1 MRSFI
6 RILIVIIGAVFANYS
21 AADVFEYSIDKQDV
35 NLHDHAQLLVSEES
49 TRFPSDFYAVEE
61 WTSSLKPLPSRA
73 LFSGRYWLVTQISNK
88 SNLNDLVLYPY
99 NTVLANIETRIYS
112 ESGEI
117 QRYFSGGKNQNE
129 FAFHYGNTIHLKP
142 NTNYYLVTVFESDF
156 FYTPTKLVI
165 KPTKDFN
172 QLVIREN
179 LLMTLCFSVG
189 IILGLY
195 NLLIY
200 IGSKDLTHLYF
211 ALFAAVWV
219 YSWSHFFHI
228 SDQLFGLYSAHLHW
242 LGFTLAP
249 ITNILFYN
257 SLLKLKEKHP
267 NLSVASIWLGII
279 SALGLPFSILF
290 PGFGF
295 LWATVMT
302 GSALCLG
309 MYVGVLRLLEG
320 FKPARYFVLAYIA
333 MMVPNMIGN
342 LTNLGILPQSTLNLY
357 LLGLVGTALDAMLL
371 AFAVADK
378 FRLTNEENIE
388 LNKNLETKV
397 LKRTYELEQLASQLR
412 DASESKSRFLANM
425 SHEIRTPM
433 TSIIGYA
440 DGIILGDIKPH
451 ERNHAINVIL
461 QNSRH
466 VLGLINDILDMSK
479 IEANRLEIELI
490 EANLFKSIAH
500 VESLLGKQI
509 RDKGL
514 EFELHYTFP
523 LPDFIVID
531 PTRLRQILLNLT
543 SNALKFTSVGKITLD
558 VSCSEDVLKV
568 SVKDTGIGMTSTEQ
582 KELFSAFYQADSSTS
597 RKYGGTGLGLN
608 ISKNLANKLNGDIT
622 VESEVGSG
630 TTFTL
635 TLGLFTT
642 ENTRWV
648 NSLEEVVQSKPSIS
662 DIHSNEKGR
671 ELKGDVLLA
680 EDHGDN
686 SRLIQRILE
695 RMGLNVTAV
704 ENGQLAV
711 QAALDKDYDLIL
723 MDIQM
728 PVMDGEQALNF
739 IQATGCTAP
748 ILALT
753 ANTMQHEVDRYLKLG
768 FTDHLAKPI
777 DRGEFSKKISHYLN
791 ISVSDDIDIPNDEF
805 KQLKSKYISGLYE
818 QKVQIQNQ
826 MKYHDIDGL
835 CRSVHAVKGTAGMF
849 ECTEIQN
856 IASQIDKMLKEHF
869 DDDALE
875 QQVSELILAMDRAI
889 DTSDFNKVVI

>member
-1 MRSFI
+1 MCSMI
-6 RILIVIIGAVFANYS
+6 RQIIILSVFVFSNYS
-21 AADVFEYSIDKQDV
+21 FADVFEYSLDKQGV
-35 NLHDHAQLLVSEES
+35 NLHDHARLLIS
-49 TRFPSDFYAVEE
+49 TENERFPDNFQSV
-61 WTSSLKPLPSRA
+61 SSWADNMKPLSARA
-73 LFSGRYWLVTQISNK
+73 LFSGRYWLVTQITNK
-88 SNLNDLVLYPY
+88 SSLEELVLYPY
-99 NTVLANIETRIYS
+99 NTVLDSIETRIYS
-112 ESGEI
+112 ENGAV
-117 QRYFSGGKNQNE
+117 QRYFSGGKNPNE
-129 FAFHYGNTIHLKP
+129 FAFHYGNIVELKP
-142 NTNYYLVTVFESDF
+142 NQTYYLVTAFESEF

-165 KPTKDFN
+165 KPVKDFN
-172 QLVIREN
+172 QLVIKEN

-200 IGSKDLTHLYF
+200 IGSKDATHLYF

-219 YSWSHFFHI
+219 FSWSHFFHI
-228 SDQLFGLYSAHLHW
+228 SDQLFGFYSAHLHW
-242 LGFTLAP
+242 LGFSLAP

-257 SLLKLKEKHP
+257 SLLKLKEEHP
-267 NLSVASIWLGII
+267 GLSVTSIWLGII
-279 SALGLPFSILF
+279 SALGLPFCILF

-309 MYVGVLRLLEG
+309 MYVGFLRMLEG

-342 LTNLGILPQSTLNLY
+342 LTNLGILPPSTLNLY

-378 FRLTNEENIE
+378 FRLTSEENIE

-440 DGIILGDIKPH
+440 DGIILGDIKPQ
-451 ERNHAINVIL
+451 ERNHAISVIL

-479 IEANRLEIELI
+479 IEANRLEIELM
-490 EANLFKSIAH
+490 ESDLFKSIAH

-514 EFELHYTFP
+514 EFDLNYHFP
-523 LPDFIVID
+523 LPNYIIID

-543 SNALKFTSVGKITLD
+543 SNALKFTSVGKISIA
-558 VSCSEDVLKV
+558 VSCSEDVLKI
-568 SVKDTGIGMTSTEQ
+568 SVTDTGIGMTSTEQ
-582 KELFSAFYQADSSTS
+582 KELFNAFYQADSSTS

-608 ISKNLANKLNGDIT
+608 ISKNLANKLNGDIS
-622 VESEVGSG
+622 VASEVGSG
-630 TTFTL
+630 TIFTL

-642 ENTRWV
+642 DKTRWI
-648 NSLEEVVQSKPSIS
+648 NSFDDVSVSKSTADTITQNTS
-662 DIHSNEKGR
+662 EQ
-671 ELKGDVLLA
+671 LKGDVLLA
-680 EDHGDN
+680 EDHSDN
-686 SRLIQRILE
+686 SKLIQRILE

-711 QAALDKDYDLIL
+711 QAVLEDEFDLIL

-777 DRGEFSKKISHYLN
+777 DRNEFSKKISHYLH
-791 ISVSDDIDIPNDEF
+791 ILVEDDIDIPNDEF
-805 KQLKSKYISGLYE
+805 EQLKSQYISGLYE

-826 MKYHDIDGL
+826 MKYHDMEGL
-835 CRSVHAVKGTAGMF
+835 GKSIHAIKGTAGMF
-849 ECTEIQN
+849 ECNEIQS
-856 IASQIDKMLKEHF
+856 IATCLDGLLKEHGREN
-869 DDDALE
+869 DIQTHID
-875 QQVSELILAMDRAI
+875 ELIHAMEQAI
-889 DTSDFNKVVI
+889 LTAEHDKIAAN

>member
-1 MRSFI
+1 MRLII
-6 RILIVIIGAVFANYS
+6 RQLIIILGLMFS
-21 AADVFEYSIDKQDV
+21 SLSHADVFEYSLDKQGV
-35 NLHDHAQLLVSEES
+35 NLHDHAQLLISSENA
-49 TRFPSDFYAVEE
+49 RFPTNYQSVEL
-61 WTSSLKPLPSRA
+61 WAKQLKPLPSRA
-73 LFSGRYWLVTQISNK
+73 LFSGRYWLVTQITNK
-88 SNLNDLVLYPY
+88 SSLEKLVLYPY
-99 NTVLANIETRIYS
+99 NTVVDRIESRIYS
-112 ESGEI
+112 DKGDI
-117 QRYFSGGKNQNE
+117 QRYFSGGKNPNE
-129 FAFHYGNTIHLKP
+129 FAFHYGNTIELKP
-142 NTNYYLVTVFESDF
+142 NTTYYLVTSFESEF
-156 FYTPTKLVI
+156 FYTPTKLVM
-165 KPTKDFN
+165 KPVKDFN
-172 QLVIREN
+172 ELVIKEN

-200 IGSKDLTHLYF
+200 IGSKDATHLYF
-211 ALFAAVWV
+211 ALFAGVWV
-219 YSWSHFFHI
+219 FSWSHFFHI
-228 SDQLFGLYSAHLHW
+228 PDQLFGFYSAHLHW
-242 LGFTLAP
+242 LGFSLAP

-257 SLLKLKEKHP
+257 SLLKLKDKHP
-267 NLSVASIWLGII
+267 NLSITSIWLGII
-279 SALGLPFSILF
+279 SALGLPFCILF

-309 MYVGVLRLLEG
+309 MYIGVLRVLDG

-342 LTNLGILPQSTLNLY
+342 LTNLGILPASTLNLY
-357 LLGLVGTALDAMLL
+357 LLGLVGTALDALLL

-388 LNKNLETKV
+388 LNKNLEGKV

-440 DGIILGDIKPH
+440 DGIILGDITPQ

-479 IEANRLEIELI
+479 IEANRLEIELM
-490 EANLFKSIAH
+490 ESNLFKSIMH

-514 EFELHYTFP
+514 EFDLKYHFP
-523 LPDFIVID
+523 LPDNIVID

-543 SNALKFTSVGKITLD
+543 SNALKFTSVGKITID
-558 VSCSEDVLKV
+558 VACSEDVLKI
-568 SVKDTGIGMTSTEQ
+568 SVTDTGIGMTSTEQ

-608 ISKNLANKLNGDIT
+608 ISKSLANKLNGDIS

-630 TTFTL
+630 TVFTL

-642 ENTRWV
+642 DNTRWV
-648 NSLEEVVQSKPSIS
+648 NSLEEASIS
-662 DIHSNEKGR
+662 TPINESVI
-671 ELKGDVLLA
+671 EAVNTDLKGDVLLA
-680 EDHGDN
+680 EDHSDN
-686 SRLIQRILE
+686 SKLIQRILE
-695 RMGLNVTAV
+695 RMGLKVTAV
-704 ENGQLAV
+704 ENGQQAV
-711 QAALDKDYDLIL
+711 QAVLENEYDLIL

-728 PVMDGEQALNF
+728 PVMDGEQALTF
-739 IQATGCTAP
+739 IQATGCSAP

-753 ANTMQHEVDRYLKLG
+753 ANTMQHEVERYIKLG

-777 DRGEFSKKISHYLN
+777 DRAEFSKKISHYLN
-791 ISVSDDIDIPNDEF
+791 ISVVDEIDIPNEEF
-805 KQLKSKYISGLYE
+805 DLLKNKYISGLYE
-818 QKVQIQNQ
+818 QKVQLQNQ
-826 MKYHDIDGL
+826 LKYHDLEGL
-835 CRSVHAVKGTAGMF
+835 SKSIHAIKGTAGMF
-849 ECTEIQN
+849 ECFEIQN
-856 IASQIDKMLKEHF
+856 LASKVDGMFRGNYTEDEIVPHIEELVAVIEHTIASSHQAK
-869 DDDALE
+869 
-875 QQVSELILAMDRAI
+875 V
-889 DTSDFNKVVI
+889 TS

>member
-1 MRSFI
+1 MHLMLKQLLIICGFI
-6 RILIVIIGAVFANYS
+6 FSSLCYG
-21 AADVFEYSIDKQDV
+21 DVFDYSLDKQGV
-35 NLHDHAQLLVSEES
+35 NLHDHAQLLISSEN
-49 TRFPSDFYAVEE
+49 TRFPDSFEMIEGWA
-61 WTSSLKPLPSRA
+61 SNLQPLPSRA
-73 LFSGRYWLVTQISNK
+73 LFSGRYWLVTKITNK
-88 SNLNDLVLYPY
+88 SSIEKLVLYPY
-99 NTVLANIETRIYS
+99 NTVVDSIESRIYS
-112 ESGEI
+112 DNGEI
-117 QRYFSGGKNQNE
+117 QRYFTGGQNPNE
-129 FAFHYGNTIHLKP
+129 FAFHYGNTIELKP
-142 NTNYYLVTVFESDF
+142 NRTYYLVTSFESEF

-165 KPTKDFN
+165 KPVKDFN
-172 QLVIREN
+172 ELVIKEN

-200 IGSKDLTHLYF
+200 IGSKDATHLYF
-211 ALFAAVWV
+211 ALFAGVWV
-219 YSWSHFFHI
+219 FSWSHFFHI
-228 SDQLFGLYSAHLHW
+228 SDQLFGFYSAHLHW
-242 LGFTLAP
+242 LGFSLAP
-249 ITNILFYN
+249 ITNVLFYN
-257 SLLKLKEKHP
+257 SLLKLKEERP
-267 NLSVASIWLGII
+267 NLSVASFWLGIV
-279 SALGLPFSILF
+279 SALGLPFCILF

-295 LWATVMT
+295 LWATIMT

-309 MYVGVLRLLEG
+309 MYIGFLRVIDG

-342 LTNLGILPQSTLNLY
+342 LTNLGVLPASTLNLY
-357 LLGLVGTALDAMLL
+357 LLGLVGTALDALLL

-378 FRLTNEENIE
+378 FRITSEENIE

-440 DGIILGDIKPH
+440 DGIILGDITPQ

-479 IEANRLEIELI
+479 IEANRLEIELM
-490 EANLFKSIAH
+490 ESDLFKTIAH

-514 EFELHYTFP
+514 EFELKYRFP
-523 LPDFIVID
+523 LPDYIVID

-543 SNALKFTSVGKITLD
+543 SNALKFTTVGKITID
-558 VSCSEDVLKV
+558 VSCSDDVLKI
-568 SVKDTGIGMTSTEQ
+568 SVTDTGIGMTSTEQ

-608 ISKNLANKLNGDIT
+608 ISRNLANKLNGDIS
-622 VESEVGSG
+622 VVSEVGSG
-630 TTFTL
+630 TVFTL
-635 TLGLFTT
+635 SLGLFTT
-642 ENTRWV
+642 DNTRWV
-648 NSLEEVVQSKPSIS
+648 NSFEELAN
-662 DIHSNEKGR
+662 SNPVKEPAAEKVNTD
-671 ELKGDVLLA
+671 LKGDVLLA
-680 EDHGDN
+680 EDHSDN
-686 SRLIQRILE
+686 SKLIQRILE

-711 QAALDKDYDLIL
+711 QAVLENDYDLIL

-728 PVMDGEQALNF
+728 PVMDGEQALTF
-739 IQATGCTAP
+739 IQATGCCAP

-753 ANTMQHEVDRYLKLG
+753 ANTMQHEIERYLKLG
-768 FTDHLAKPI
+768 FTDHLSKPI
-777 DRGEFSKKISHYLN
+777 DRVEFSKKISHYLN
-791 ISVSDDIDIPNDEF
+791 IAVTQEIDIPNAEF
-805 KQLKSKYISGLYE
+805 EQLKNKYIAGLYE

-826 MKYHDIDGL
+826 MKYHDLDGL
-835 CRSVHAVKGTAGMF
+835 SKSIHAIKGTAGMF
-849 ECTEIQN
+849 ECVEIQN
-856 IASQIDKMLKEHF
+856 IASKIDTMLKNKCTEDEIQGHIKELVI
-869 DDDALE
+869 AME
-875 QQVSELILAMDRAI
+875 KAISSSSQTNAVS
-889 DTSDFNKVVI
+889 

>member
-1 MRSFI
+1 MRLMI
-6 RILIVIIGAVFANYS
+6 RQLIIILGLMFS
-21 AADVFEYSIDKQDV
+21 SLSHADVFEYSLDKQGV
-35 NLHDHAQLLVSEES
+35 NLHDHAQLLISSEN
-49 TRFPSDFYAVEE
+49 TRFPTSYQSVEL
-61 WTSSLKPLPSRA
+61 WAKQLKPLPSRA
-73 LFSGRYWLVTQISNK
+73 LFSGRYWLVTQITNK
-88 SNLNDLVLYPY
+88 SSLEKLVLYPY
-99 NTVLANIETRIYS
+99 NTVVDRIESRIYS
-112 ESGEI
+112 DKGDV
-117 QRYFSGGKNQNE
+117 QRYFSGGKNPNE
-129 FAFHYGNTIHLKP
+129 FAFHYGNTIELKP
-142 NTNYYLVTVFESDF
+142 NTTYYLVTSFESEF

-165 KPTKDFN
+165 KPVKDFN
-172 QLVIREN
+172 ELVIKEN

-200 IGSKDLTHLYF
+200 IGSKDATHLYF
-211 ALFAAVWV
+211 ALFAGVWV
-219 YSWSHFFHI
+219 FSWSHFFHI
-228 SDQLFGLYSAHLHW
+228 SDQLFGFYSAHLHW
-242 LGFTLAP
+242 LGFSLAP

-257 SLLKLKEKHP
+257 NLLKLKDKHP
-267 NLSVASIWLGII
+267 NLSVTSIWLGTI
-279 SALGLPFSILF
+279 SALGLPFCILF

-309 MYVGVLRLLEG
+309 MYIGFLRVLDG
-320 FKPARYFVLAYIA
+320 FQPARYFVLAYIA

-342 LTNLGILPQSTLNLY
+342 LTNLGILPASTLNLY
-357 LLGLVGTALDAMLL
+357 LLGLVGTALDALLL

-440 DGIILGDIKPH
+440 DGIILGDITPQ

-479 IEANRLEIELI
+479 IEANRLEIELM
-490 EANLFKSIAH
+490 ESDLFKSIAH

-514 EFELHYTFP
+514 EFDLKYHFP
-523 LPDFIVID
+523 LPDYIIID

-543 SNALKFTSVGKITLD
+543 SNALKFTSVGKITID
-558 VSCSEDVLKV
+558 VSCSEDVLSI
-568 SVKDTGIGMTSTEQ
+568 SVTDTGIGMTSTEQ

-608 ISKNLANKLNGDIT
+608 ISKSLANKLNGDIS

-630 TTFTL
+630 TVFTL

-648 NSLEEVVQSKPSIS
+648 KSLDEVTQSKPIKEPAT
-662 DIHSNEKGR
+662 EKVNTQ
-671 ELKGDVLLA
+671 LKGDILLA

-686 SRLIQRILE
+686 SKLIQRILE

-704 ENGQLAV
+704 ENGQQAV
-711 QAALDKDYDLIL
+711 QAVLDNEYDLIL

-728 PVMDGEQALNF
+728 PVMDGEQALTF
-739 IQATGCTAP
+739 IQATGCSAP

-753 ANTMQHEVDRYLKLG
+753 ANTMQHEIDRYLKLG

-777 DRGEFSKKISHYLN
+777 DRAEFSKKISHYLN
-791 ISVSDDIDIPNDEF
+791 ISIVDEIDIPNEEF
-805 KQLKSKYISGLYE
+805 DLLKNKYISGLYE

-826 MKYHDIDGL
+826 MKYHDLEGL
-835 CRSVHAVKGTAGMF
+835 GKSIHAIKGTAGMF
-849 ECTEIQN
+849 ECFEIQN
-856 IASQIDKMLKEHF
+856 IASKVDTMLKEHCSE
-869 DDDALE
+869 DELTPHIKELVAVME
-875 QQVSELILAMDRAI
+875 QTIASSRQTKV
-889 DTSDFNKVVI
+889 TS